1 MPISYHRGSRDSLD
15 ETPRVVQNLAMDARN
30 HHRVANQRKISAVI
44 FDYGEVLCCPP
55 SLEHLARM
63 AEVFHMRG
71 EEFFPAYI
79 ASRNPYDGG
88 DFGAPEYW
96 RQFPYSAGVGGHPS
110 TVVIVPAVGFY
121 S

>member
-55 SLEHLARM
+55 SLEHLARI
-63 AEVFHMRG
+63 AEVFHMRR
-71 EEFFPAYI
+71 EEFFPPYI
-79 ASRNPYDGG
+79 ASRHPYDGG
-88 DFGAPEYW
+88 DIGADDYC
-96 RQFPYSAGVGGHPS
+96 RQFVESAGVEVHHSMIGKLC
-110 TVVIVPAVGFY
+110 
-121 S
+121 

>member
-1 MPISYHRGSRDSLD
+1 GRLRYEQTLGSLSKISSEASVKNERNSSRFSVMPISYHKGSRDSLD
-15 ETPRVVQNLAMDARN
+15 ETPRVVQNLPMDARN
-30 HHRVANQRKISAVI
+30 HHALANKRKISAVI

-79 ASRNPYDGG
+79 
-88 DFGAPEYW
+88 
-96 RQFPYSAGVGGHPS
+96 
-110 TVVIVPAVGFY
+110 
-121 S
+121 